1 MPSNSSNSP
10 QETFSDAHL
19 KAVLKCESAL
29 NYEFKDRA
37 FLLHAITH
45 ASIANTRQLSYE
57 RLEFLGDSL
66 LGFVVSEYLFQQY
79 PQWLEGDLTKIKSTV
94 VSRKTC
100 AQIGADLEL
109 EKCLVVG
116 KGVGSKGTVPLSL
129 LANAF
134 ESIVAA
140 IYLDGGMEALKG
152 ILLPLVVPKVV
163 AATEGLLEIN
173 YKAEL
178 QQYSQKRYKFPPAY
192 ELVDSKGP
200 DHEKWFKVVARVNK
214 KQFSAAWGKN
224 KKQAEQRAA
233 ANALAGIAGDEPPY
247 QEEFNSDSD
256 QTQPIF

>member
-1 MPSNSSNSP
+1 M
-10 QETFSDAHL
+10 
-19 KAVLKCESAL
+19 
-29 NYEFKDRA
+29 
-37 FLLHAITH
+37 
-45 ASIANTRQLSYE
+45 
-57 RLEFLGDSL
+57 
-66 LGFVVSEYLFQQY
+66 
-79 PQWLEGDLTKIKSTV
+79 
-94 VSRKTC
+94 
-100 AQIGADLEL
+100 
-109 EKCLVVG
+109 VG

-247 QEEFNSDSD
+247 QEEFNSGSD
-256 QTQPIF
+256 QTQPIC

>member
-1 MPSNSSNSP
+1 MPSNAP
-10 QETFSDAHL
+10 QDKISDEHL
-19 KAVLKCESAL
+19 GAVLRCESSL

-79 PQWLEGDLTKIKSTV
+79 PVWLEGDLTTVKSSV

-100 AQIGADLEL
+100 AQIGGDLEL

-116 KGVGSKGTVPLSL
+116 KGVGSKGKVPMSL

-140 IYLDGGMEALKG
+140 IYLDGGMETLKR
-152 ILLPLVVPKVV
+152 ILLPLIAPKVI
-163 AATEGLLEIN
+163 AAIEGALEVN

-178 QQYSQKRYKFPPAY
+178 QQYSQKRYKLPPVY
-192 ELVDSKGP
+192 ELVDSRGP
-200 DHEKWFKVVARVNK
+200 DHEKWFKVAAKVNK
-214 KQFSAAWGKN
+214 KQFFAAWGKN

-233 ANALAGIAGDEPPY
+233 ANALALIAGDEVPY
-247 QEEFNSDSD
+247 GEEFNLEGD
-256 QTQPIF
+256 QPQPIC